1 LAFGSGSATLGKH
14 TAAPKNSGRIE
25 IERETDMSKKT
36 LKKCTV
42 ADAYLAVLAD
52 RGIDYLFANAGTDF
66 APLIEALAKAQT
78 LGTPI
83 PEPITCPHENTAQH
97 MAIGHYLVSGRP
109 QMTMMHV
116 NVGTANGMNG
126 LLNAARGY
134 VPMLFTAGRT
144 PTNEDTL
151 KGHRSLD
158 IHWTQEMYDQGGMTR
173 EAVKWDYELRNAEQ
187 VETIVDRALSIAMSE
202 PRGPVYLSLPREVL
216 SLEIDEFTYDSPTKV
231 NPAAPPAPEP
241 TALDEAA
248 SLLANA
254 ERPVMITNWGGRNP
268 GVMEPLVAIA
278 ERFAIPVVEYR
289 NRYVAMPPRH
299 PMHAG
304 YNPNPYVEDA
314 DVIVV
319 FDTAVPWLPSQ
330 VRPPEDCKVIHI
342 AADPMYTMVP
352 VRGFPA
358 HLSLTSPADIAFRMM
373 LPVMAEYEKAAA
385 AKIAAR
391 RDKITARHEELEE
404 AWASKLAKE
413 KDQSPISPAFISH
426 CLNNLRDPDTIM
438 VKESPLMGQYV
449 DIDRPGTMLNAG
461 AASGLGHGMGVAL
474 GAQLAAPDK
483 LVIGT
488 EGDGAYMF
496 NVPISAHYVAAEQNL
511 PILWVVFNNQHWQA
525 VHRSTVGLNPDGY
538 AAKSNRQPLTHFS
551 VEQHYE
557 KAVEVSGGAG
567 FRVTEPGDLMATL
580 DKALNVVTGEKRQA
594 LVNVVCGPT

>member
-1 LAFGSGSATLGKH
+1 M
-14 TAAPKNSGRIE
+14 P
-25 IERETDMSKKT
+25 KKT
-36 LKKCTV
+36 LKNCTV

-52 RGIDYLFANAGTDF
+52 RGVDYLFANAGTDF

-116 NVGTANGMNG
+116 NVGTANAMNG
-126 LLNAARGY
+126 FLNAARGY

-158 IHWTQEMYDQGGMTR
+158 IHWTQEMYDQGAMVR
-173 EAVKWDYELRNAEQ
+173 EAAKWDYELRNGEQ
-187 VETIVDRALSIAMSE
+187 VATVVDRALSVAMSE

-216 SLEIDEFTYDSPTKV
+216 ALEMDEFSFDSPTKI
-231 NPAAPPAPEP
+231 NPASPPAPAP
-241 TALDEAA
+241 DALDEVA

-268 GVMEPLVAIA
+268 GVMAPLVELA

-304 YNPNPYVEDA
+304 FNPNPYVKDA

-319 FDTAVPWLPSQ
+319 FDTVVPWLPSQ
-330 VRPPEDCKVIHI
+330 VTPPDDCKVIHI
-342 AADPMYTMVP
+342 AADPMYTMIP
-352 VRGFPA
+352 IRGFPA
-358 HLSLTSPADIAFRMM
+358 HISLTCPVDIGFRML
-373 LPVMAEYEKAAA
+373 LPVMAQYEHAARHKIAKRRDAIA
-385 AKIAAR
+385 AKHAQ
-391 RDKITARHEELEE
+391 LEE
-404 AWASKLAKE
+404 NWASKLARE
-413 KDQSPISPAFISH
+413 KDNSPISPSLISS
-426 CLNNLRDPDTIM
+426 CLNDLRDPETIM
-438 VKESPLMGQYV
+438 IKESPLMQQYV
-449 DIDRPGTMLNAG
+449 DTDKPCTMINAG

-474 GAQLAAPDK
+474 GAKLAAPDR

-496 NVPISAHYVAAEQNL
+496 NVPISAHYVSAEQEL
-511 PILWVVFNNQHWQA
+511 PVLWVIFNNQHWQA
-525 VHRSTVGLNPDGY
+525 VHRSTTGLNPDGY
-538 AAKSNRQPLTHFS
+538 AAKANRQPLTHFT

-557 KAVEVSGGAG
+557 KAVEVSGGYG
-567 FRVTEPGDLMATL
+567 VRVTEARDLMPAL
-580 DKALNVVTGEKRQA
+580 EKALAVVTGEKRQA
-594 LVNVVCGPT
+594 LVNVVCGPA

>member
-1 LAFGSGSATLGKH
+1 MPQKIL
-14 TAAPKNSGRIE
+14 KN
-25 IERETDMSKKT
+25 
-36 LKKCTV
+36 CTV

-52 RGIDYLFANAGTDF
+52 RGVDYLFANAGTDF
-66 APLIEALAKAQT
+66 APLIEALAKAQAQ
-78 LGTPI
+78 GTPI
-83 PEPITCPHENTAQH
+83 PEPVTCPHENTAQH

-158 IHWTQEMYDQGGMTR
+158 IHWTQEMYDQAAMTR
-173 EAVKWDYELRNAEQ
+173 EAVKWDYEMRNGEQ
-187 VETIVDRALSIAMSE
+187 VADIVDRALSVSMSE
-202 PRGPVYLSLPREVL
+202 PKGPVYLSLPREVL
-216 SLEIDEFTYDSPTKV
+216 SMQMDEFSFDSP
-231 NPAAPPAPEP
+231 NRIQPASPPWPDP
-241 TALDEAA
+241 NRVDEVA
-248 SLLANA
+248 SFLANA

-268 GVMEPLVAIA
+268 GVMEPLTELAD
-278 ERFAIPVVEYR
+278 RFAIPVVEYR
-289 NRYVAMPPRH
+289 NRFTSISPRH

-319 FDTAVPWLPSQ
+319 FDTVVPWLPSQ
-330 VRPPEDCKVIHI
+330 VTPPDDCKVIHI

-358 HLSLTSPADIAFRMM
+358 DISLTCPADIGFRA
-373 LPVMAEYEKAAA
+373 LIPAMAQHEKAGA
-385 AKIAAR
+385 AKIAMR
-391 RDKITARHEELEE
+391 RDKAVKAHGELEE
-404 AWASKLAKE
+404 AWQSKLDKE
-413 KDQSPISPAFISH
+413 KDQSPITPAYLSH
-426 CLNNLRDPDTIM
+426 CLNQLRDPDTI
-438 VKESPLMGQYV
+438 VVRESPLMQQYI

-474 GAQLAAPDK
+474 GAQMAAPDK

-496 NVPISAHYVAAEQNL
+496 NVPVSCHYVAAEQNL

-525 VHRSTVGLNPDGY
+525 VRRSTVGLEPDGY
-538 AAKSNRQPLTHFS
+538 AAKANRQPLTHFT
-551 VEQHYE
+551 VDQRYE

-580 DKALNVVTGEKRQA
+580 DKALNVVTREKRQA
-594 LVNVVCGPT
+594 LVNVVCGDS

>member
-42 ADAYLAVLAD
+42 ADAYLTVLAD

-538 AAKSNRQPLTHFS
+538 AAKSHRQPLTHFS

-557 KAVEVSGGAG
+557 KAVEVSGGVG